1 MNTIAYYNTSNEYRF
16 ERLWK
21 SSSENYLFA
30 QRVNSPYGFII
41 LGIKE

>member
-1 MNTIAYYNTSNEYRF
+1 MNTIAYYNTSNENSF
-16 ERLWK
+16 SRLWK

-30 QRVNSPYGFII
+30 QRWNLPYGFII